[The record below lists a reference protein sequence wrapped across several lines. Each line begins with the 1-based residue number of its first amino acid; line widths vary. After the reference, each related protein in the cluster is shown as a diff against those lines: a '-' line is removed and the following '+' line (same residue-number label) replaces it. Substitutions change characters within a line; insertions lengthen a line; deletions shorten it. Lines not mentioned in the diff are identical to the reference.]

1 MVCPKKRFCIEGKIG
16 EMAKPWAANK
26 LNDSG
31 EKRKKKKNPI
41 GLNNEND
48 QMLENELGKL
58 C

>member
-1 MVCPKKRFCIEGKIG
+1 MVCSKKRFCIEGKIG

-31 EKRKKKKNPI
+31 EKRKIKKQNPI
-41 GLNNEND
+41 GLDNEN
-48 QMLENELGKL
+48 EINELGKL